1 MLVVRGWTWE
11 GASGEWEEG
20 GGITCQPSLPADS
33 GRGWWIKMALSW
45 EETAR
50 QGSQQE
56 ALAQGTEDYPS
67 CCHAGREVRDGAW
80 GARFQGELD

>member
-1 MLVVRGWTWE
+1 MGLLVNPAYLLTL
-11 GASGEWEEG
+11 G
-20 GGITCQPSLPADS
+20 GGV
-33 GRGWWIKMALSW
+33 WIRMALSW

-56 ALAQGTEDYPS
+56 ALAQGTEDYPF
-67 CCHAGREVRDGAW
+67 CCHAGREVRDGDW